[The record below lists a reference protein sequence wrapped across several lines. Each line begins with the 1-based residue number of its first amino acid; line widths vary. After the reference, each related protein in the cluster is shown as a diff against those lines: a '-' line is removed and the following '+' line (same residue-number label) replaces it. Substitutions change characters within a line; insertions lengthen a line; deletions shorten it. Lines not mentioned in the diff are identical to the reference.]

1 MKLSAFTSVILGLLV
16 ATGSLC
22 AQPYGL
28 DEPQPIGAYLNNV
41 FPHTTPSSSAS
52 WNTEVAFTNITFD
65 QPIFMLPYPG
75 TNRLVMVHKTGR
87 ITTFPNRRNVLP
99 AEEVPFLD
107 ISSRTFTVSDSGL
120 TGCAF
125 HPEFGQPGSTN
136 RGYFYI
142 TYKWRPTGLG
152 GSGDFAYIRLSRFTV
167 PDGQTAAD
175 PNSEVILLQQFD
187 QQEFH
192 DAGCLMFG
200 ADGYLYFSIGDEGGA
215 NDEYHVT
222 QIMNQRLMSGVF
234 RIDVNQNPATSHAIR
249 RQPFHH
255 PNMPAGWPESFTAN
269 YLVPNDNPFVNP
281 DGSVL
286 EEYYALGFSPALSLL
301 ARSGDGIDLA
311 G

>member
-1 MKLSAFTSVILGLLV
+1 MKPSAFASVILGLLI
-16 ATGSLC
+16 AASSLC

-28 DEPQPIGAYLNNV
+28 DQPQPIGAYLNNV
-41 FPHTTPSSSAS
+41 FPHTAPSSSAS
-52 WNTEVAFTNITFD
+52 WNTEVAFTNINFD

-107 ISSRTFTVSDSGL
+107 ISSRTFTVSDSGM

-125 HPEFGQPGSTN
+125 HPEFGQAGSTN
-136 RGYFYI
+136 RGFFYI

-167 PDGQTAAD
+167 PDGQTVAD
-175 PNSEVILLQQFD
+175 PNSEVILMQQFD

-222 QIMNQRLMSGVF
+222 QILNQRLMSGVF
-234 RIDVNQNPATSHAIR
+234 RIDVNQNPAASHAIR
-249 RQPFHH
+249 RQRFIIPTRRQ
-255 PNMPAGWPESFTAN
+255 AGRKVIRRIIWFRTTT
-269 YLVPNDNPFVNP
+269 
-281 DGSVL
+281 
-286 EEYYALGFSPALSLL
+286 LL
-301 ARSGDGIDLA
+301 
-311 G
+311 